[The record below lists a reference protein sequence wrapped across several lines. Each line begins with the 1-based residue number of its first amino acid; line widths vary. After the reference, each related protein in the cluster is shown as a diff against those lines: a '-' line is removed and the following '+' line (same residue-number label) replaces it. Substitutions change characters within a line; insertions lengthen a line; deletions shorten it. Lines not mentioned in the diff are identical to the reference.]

1 MRRASPCHSNAL
13 LMTLLQMP
21 AWLTRAQSLSIGRAK
36 QGGSPGDQDGQA
48 GTGRRPRLLGYVFL
62 ILEDTWWQ
70 LLLPQL
76 THQLKPPAIGGEGW
90 FFLWGTSPQ
99 LLSLSRLFPSP
110 LLGFNTPYE
119 HTSLTALS
127 TTHAP
132 DDQAHL
138 RCSGLPTLCTLSVYL
153 EVFTEG
159 KSQAWGVTVATD
171 LQFRSHWR
179 NKVAF
184 ECKYPDKR
192 SERAVK
198 MHLLAAD
205 MGAGPGRP
213 KSQFFRGEQVV
224 FGMSP
229 ELLLPWQKRGP
240 ELWWPAQRTQV
251 LRKTPEQ
258 CLIMILSELVH
269 FCWWWSTSYFPLNL
283 RIWAWRKQEHVTFEC
298 FPADLIGITT
308 WWCVP
313 WSDYQPGCMY
323 DSEVR
328 KQIFLFHTKH
338 CSSYRI

>member
-1 MRRASPCHSNAL
+1 MRWANPCHSHAL

-36 QGGSPGDQDGQA
+36 QGGSPGAQAGQA
-48 GTGRRPRLLGYVFL
+48 DTGRPRRLCYVFL

-76 THQLKPPAIGGEGW
+76 THQLKPSPAVGGEGW
-90 FFLWGTSPQ
+90 FFLWGTCIC
-99 LLSLSRLFPSP
+99 SLCLDSYPSP

-127 TTHAP
+127 TIHTQ

-159 KSQAWGVTVATD
+159 KSQAWGVTVVTD
-171 LQFRSHWR
+171 LQFRSQWR
-179 NKVAF
+179 NKAAF
-184 ECKYPDKR
+184 KCKYPDKG
-192 SERAVK
+192 SERAGK
-198 MHLLAAD
+198 THLLAAD
-205 MGAGPGRP
+205 LGGGPGRP

-240 ELWWPAQRTQV
+240 ELWWSAQRTQV

-269 FCWWWSTSYFPLNL
+269 FCW
-283 RIWAWRKQEHVTFEC
+283 
-298 FPADLIGITT
+298 
-308 WWCVP
+308 
-313 WSDYQPGCMY
+313 
-323 DSEVR
+323 
-328 KQIFLFHTKH
+328 
-338 CSSYRI
+338 